1 MDFDAILTAFAE
13 SRSEPAMQALIDRAR
28 NDGLSDDELARLARV
43 LAHSGATLSLPSTV
57 TATDIPST
65 GGPGSL
71 STLISPLFLVALGCA
86 VPKLAVTGRPAGG
99 IDVMAQVPFYRITLS
114 GTDVLRIIERC
125 RYAHFLATT
134 DHAPLDARLFD
145 YRRKTGTVNVPALA
159 IASLLAKKLAV
170 GLAKVGLEVRVA
182 PHGNFGGTWTE
193 SRANAARFCKIARIV
208 GIDAICFLTDA
219 SRPYQ
224 PFVGRGEALMAL
236 AQLLEGKQ
244 GPWLEQH
251 VRMCFAMA
259 RSVAGA
265 DSLSLPTKDQ
275 IIRAFAA
282 NLEAQGSNLE
292 MFFDCVR
299 HISEAPRSG
308 ISAQKSGY
316 LVIDL
321 TRIRGPLVKLQDDFK
336 TTAIPYPDPA
346 GVVFAKN
353 TGDYVH
359 RGEVVASVRCDSLE
373 IRSELAQAFHI
384 THNPGAA
391 LGFEEVRN
399 A

>member
-1 MDFDAILTAFAE
+1 
-13 SRSEPAMQALIDRAR
+13 
-28 NDGLSDDELARLARV
+28 
-43 LAHSGATLSLPSTV
+43 
-57 TATDIPST
+57 
-65 GGPGSL
+65 
-71 STLISPLFLVALGCA
+71 
-86 VPKLAVTGRPAGG
+86 
-99 IDVMAQVPFYRITLS
+99 
-114 GTDVLRIIERC
+114 
-125 RYAHFLATT
+125 
-134 DHAPLDARLFD
+134 
-145 YRRKTGTVNVPALA
+145 
-159 IASLLAKKLAV
+159 
-170 GLAKVGLEVRVA
+170 
-182 PHGNFGGTWTE
+182 
-193 SRANAARFCKIARIV
+193 
-208 GIDAICFLTDA
+208 
-219 SRPYQ
+219 
-224 PFVGRGEALMAL
+224 MAL

-265 DSLSLPTKDQ
+265 DSVSLPTKDQ

-299 HISEAPRSG
+299 HISEAPRAD
-308 ISAQKSGY
+308 ISAEKSGY

-321 TRIRGPLVKLQDDFK
+321 ARIRGPLVKLQDDFK
-336 TTAIPYPDPA
+336 TAALPYPDPA

-359 RGEVVASVRCDSLE
+359 RGEVLASVRCDSPE

-391 LGFEEVRN
+391 VGFEEVRN